1 MWLTS
6 VNHIFVL
13 NINSYLC
20 SLNLYNSNQPMG
32 IWQII
37 NVLLLLV
44 VAAGFYVFRNYYRE
58 LLRKEVDRARRSEH
72 IKTVFLANVS
82 HALRNPLNNI
92 ISKSDDLL
100 STGVENTKSE
110 QISDALTQIN
120 KDGQQLMYFISQ
132 LLELS
137 SFESGV
143 QTFTLIEVN
152 LAELM
157 ASYRR
162 EAQRD
167 VALNVSVIVRS
178 NLSPHCKGTLD
189 TNLMYQL
196 MMHLLQNAIRH
207 TTEGSITID
216 YEAERDGLKVSII
229 DTGDGVPQ
237 KFHGNISSVLQGDES
252 LNMFN
257 KSSGL
262 GLSICKAIVD
272 GMNGEISLKSK
283 EGKGTTVTVYF
294 PCRLRDKKKGL

>member
-1 MWLTS
+1 MD
-6 VNHIFVL
+6 
-13 NINSYLC
+13 
-20 SLNLYNSNQPMG
+20 

-37 NVLLLLV
+37 IVLLLLV
-44 VAAGFYVFRNYYRE
+44 GAAGFYVFRKYYLT
-58 LLRKEVDRARRSEH
+58 LLHKEVDRARRSEH

-82 HALRNPLNNI
+82 NALRNPLNNI
-92 ISKSDDLL
+92 ISKSNDLL
-100 STGVENTKSE
+100 TTGVENTKAE
-110 QISDALTQIN
+110 QLTDSLTQIN
-120 KDGQQLMYFISQ
+120 KDGNQLMYFISQ

-167 VALNVSVIVRS
+167 ASPNVSVFVRS
-178 NLSPHCKGTLD
+178 KLSPHCKGTLD

-207 TTEGSITID
+207 TTEGSICIN
-216 YEAERDGLKVSII
+216 YEAERDGLQVSIV
-229 DTGDGVPQ
+229 DTGDGIPQ
-237 KFHGNISSVLQGDES
+237 KFHGNISNVLQGDEAF
-252 LNMFN
+252 NMFN
-257 KSSGL
+257 KNSGL

-272 GMNGEISLKSK
+272 GMNGEISLKSE

-294 PCRLRDKKKGL
+294 PCRLRDKKKGV

>member
-1 MWLTS
+1 MD
-6 VNHIFVL
+6 
-13 NINSYLC
+13 
-20 SLNLYNSNQPMG
+20 

-37 NVLLLLV
+37 VVFLLLV
-44 VAAGFYVFRNYYRE
+44 LVVGFCVLRNYYRL

-72 IKTVFLANVS
+72 LKTVFLANVS

-92 ISKSDDLL
+92 ISKSNDLL
-100 STGVENTKSE
+100 TTGVENTKPN
-110 QISDALTQIN
+110 QLTDSLAQIN
-120 KDGQQLMYFISQ
+120 KDGNQLMYFISQ

-137 SFESGV
+137 NFESGL

-167 VALNVSVIVRS
+167 VAPNVAVYVRS
-178 NLSPHCKGTLD
+178 KLSPHCKGTLD

-207 TTEGSITID
+207 TTEGSISIV
-216 YEAERDGLKVSII
+216 YEAERDGLQVSIT

-237 KFHGNISSVLQGDES
+237 KFHGNISNVLQGDES

-257 KSSGL
+257 KNSGL

-272 GMNGEISLKSK
+272 GMNGEISLKSE

>member
-1 MWLTS
+1 MD
-6 VNHIFVL
+6 
-13 NINSYLC
+13 
-20 SLNLYNSNQPMG
+20 

-37 NVLLLLV
+37 IVLLLLLG
-44 VAAGFYVFRNYYRE
+44 AAVFYVFRKYYLT
-58 LLRKEVDRARRSEH
+58 LLHKEVDRARRSEH

-82 HALRNPLNNI
+82 NALRNPLNNI
-92 ISKSDDLL
+92 ISKSNDLL
-100 STGVENTKSE
+100 TTGVENTKAE
-110 QISDALTQIN
+110 QLTDSLTQIN
-120 KDGQQLMYFISQ
+120 KDGNQLMYFISQ

-167 VALNVSVIVRS
+167 ASPNVSVFVRS
-178 NLSPHCKGTLD
+178 KLSPHCKGTLD

-207 TTEGSITID
+207 TTEGSICIN
-216 YEAERDGLKVSII
+216 YEAERDGLQVSII
-229 DTGDGVPQ
+229 DTGDGIPQ
-237 KFHGNISSVLQGDES
+237 KFHGNISNVLQSDEA

-257 KSSGL
+257 KNSGL

-272 GMNGEISLKSK
+272 GMNGEISLKSE
-283 EGKGTTVTVYF
+283 EGKGTTVTVFF
-294 PCRLRDKKKGL
+294 PCRLRDKKKGV

>member
-1 MWLTS
+1 MD
-6 VNHIFVL
+6 
-13 NINSYLC
+13 
-20 SLNLYNSNQPMG
+20 

-37 NVLLLLV
+37 VVFLLLV
-44 VAAGFYVFRNYYRE
+44 IVVGFCVLRNYYRL

-72 IKTVFLANVS
+72 LKTVFLANVS

-92 ISKSDDLL
+92 ISKSNDLL
-100 STGVENTKSE
+100 TTGVENTKPN
-110 QISDALTQIN
+110 QLTDSLAQIN
-120 KDGQQLMYFISQ
+120 KAGNQLLYLISQ

-137 SFESGV
+137 NFERGL

-167 VALNVSVIVRS
+167 VAPNVAVYVRS
-178 NLSPHCKGTLD
+178 KLSPHCKGTLD

-207 TTEGSITID
+207 TTEGSISIV
-216 YEAERDGLKVSII
+216 YEAERDGLQVSIT

-237 KFHGNISSVLQGDES
+237 KFHGNISNVLQGDES

-257 KSSGL
+257 KNSGL

-272 GMNGEISLKSK
+272 GMNGEISLKSE

>member
-1 MWLTS
+1 MD
-6 VNHIFVL
+6 
-13 NINSYLC
+13 
-20 SLNLYNSNQPMG
+20 

-37 NVLLLLV
+37 IVLLLLV
-44 VAAGFYVFRNYYRE
+44 GAAGFYVFREYYLT
-58 LLRKEVDRARRSEH
+58 LLHKEVDRARRSEH

-82 HALRNPLNNI
+82 NALRNPLNNI
-92 ISKSDDLL
+92 ISKSNDLL
-100 STGVENTKSE
+100 TMGVENTKAE
-110 QISDALTQIN
+110 QLTDSLTQIN
-120 KDGQQLMYFISQ
+120 KDGNQLMYFISQ

-167 VALNVSVIVRS
+167 ASPNVSVFVRS
-178 NLSPHCKGTLD
+178 KLSPHCKGTLD

-207 TTEGSITID
+207 TTEGSICIN
-216 YEAERDGLKVSII
+216 YEAERDGLQVSII
-229 DTGDGVPQ
+229 DTGDGIPQ
-237 KFHGNISSVLQGDES
+237 KFHGNISNVLQGDEA

-257 KSSGL
+257 KNSGL

-272 GMNGEISLKSK
+272 GMNGEISLKSE

-294 PCRLRDKKKGL
+294 PCRLRDKKKGV